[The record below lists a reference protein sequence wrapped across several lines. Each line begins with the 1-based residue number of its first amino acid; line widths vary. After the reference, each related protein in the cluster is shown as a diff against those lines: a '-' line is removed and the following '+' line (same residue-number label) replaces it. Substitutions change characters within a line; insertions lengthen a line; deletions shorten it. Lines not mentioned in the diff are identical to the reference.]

1 MNPETLPGNSGLNI
15 VCPTCKAGE
24 LVHSAEK
31 FSCTACGASFPVK
44 NGILDLLPGSREP
57 PAAAPMVLECMGR
70 FYESVWWRRNPVLTA
85 LIMGIPFDKEYEL
98 IVKAA
103 HITGDETLLDLAC
116 GPGTYTRPFAQ
127 ILNRGTVVG
136 LDLSFGMLNYAKKQ
150 AQTEG
155 ISNLLFI
162 RGDALNLPFPDN
174 QFDAVNC
181 CGALH
186 LFPYPQ
192 VLEKVCRIL
201 KPGGRFTV
209 GAVRHIDGGSLTR
222 LREYLWH
229 KCGVHPFPQDEL
241 ASLLEGAGLADV
253 TWHHAKR
260 CYQVVSAVK
269 LK

>member
-1 MNPETLPGNSGLNI
+1 
-15 VCPTCKAGE
+15 
-24 LVHSAEK
+24 
-31 FSCTACGASFPVK
+31 
-44 NGILDLLPGSREP
+44 
-57 PAAAPMVLECMGR
+57 
-70 FYESVWWRRNPVLTA
+70 
-85 LIMGIPFDKEYEL
+85 
-98 IVKAA
+98 
-103 HITGDETLLDLAC
+103 
-116 GPGTYTRPFAQ
+116 
-127 ILNRGTVVG
+127 